1 MAAPVKRGVQ
11 GGDSMENEAERPR
24 FDLWLPPVPLWL
36 LSGHPERSSPPAAP
50 AGAFRS
56 ATARRAALSA
66 EMRRNS
72 PDPAR
77 KRQTLPPQAVKFPDP
92 GAEGAKIPLISQ
104 ALQFFSKGHP
114 CFHTQ
119 PEPLKGIKAADKRQI
134 FSLLLSQGGLQK
146 GEVEFRLPVPGL
158 VFQVGLDIM
167 VIEPIHAFGHDNTA
181 NHIFL

>member
-1 MAAPVKRGVQ
+1 
-11 GGDSMENEAERPR
+11 MENEAERPK

-36 LSGHPERSSPPAAP
+36 LSGHPERSSPPQ
-50 AGAFRS
+50 
-56 ATARRAALSA
+56 
-66 EMRRNS
+66 RRNPPS
-72 PDPAR
+72 PAR
-77 KRQTLPPQAVKFPDP
+77 KRQLLPPQAVKFPDP

-104 ALQFFSKGHP
+104 ALQLFSKGHS

-167 VIEPIHAFGHDNTA
+167 VIEPGHQIGHNNTTTH
-181 NHIFL
+181 NFL